1 VRLSEDLMDA
11 MRVEH
16 GALRV
21 SKVQV
26 DVVAVLAAPLT
37 AAALP
42 SRKSELHSLVA
53 DRFPECQVIT
63 RQAVAVGSET
73 THA

>member
-1 VRLSEDLMDA
+1 MAS
-11 MRVEH
+11 
-16 GALRV
+16 G
-21 SKVQV
+21 SC
-26 DVVAVLAAPLT
+26 DVAESAATRGEATPVIWDSLPLT

-42 SRKSELHSLVA
+42 WRKSELHSLVA
-53 DRFPECQVIT
+53 DPFPECQVIT